1 MVSGT
6 YPRFTIDG
14 LDGLHVSDAIN
25 RFLDETVALLIAE
38 RSPVHREVFIRQIP
52 PANHKSMGVV
62 AFTAP
67 PVLDLRTVDLETD
80 REYVKKCF
88 RTAYGSVESPDYSA
102 GFDRNRKRLFHSF
115 IVGSLF
121 SRGLAVTAIAEAGP
135 GRWVAMFTA
144 TGTSEKLAKKTLF
157 NDVEARLGAGWG
169 TSEVFSVI
177 DRESLYP
184 FLETLYKRVEVR
196 PDTLGYLSF
205 RAAVRGERTT
215 IR

>member
-1 MVSGT
+1 M
-6 YPRFTIDG
+6 
-14 LDGLHVSDAIN
+14 SDAIN
-25 RFLDETVALLIAE
+25 GFLNETVALLIAE
-38 RSPVHREVFIRQIP
+38 RSPVHRDVFIRQIP
-52 PANHKSMGVV
+52 PADHKSMGIV

-67 PVLDLRTVDLETD
+67 PVLDLRTVHLETN

-102 GFDRNRKRLFHSF
+102 GIDRNRKRLFHSF
-115 IVGSLF
+115 VIGSLF
-121 SRGLAVTAIAEAGP
+121 VRGLAVTAIAEAGP
-135 GRWVAMFTA
+135 GRWAAMFTA
-144 TGTSEKLAKKTLF
+144 TGTPEKLVKKTLF

-184 FLETLYKRVEVR
+184 FLATLYKRADVR

-205 RAAVRGERTT
+205 RAAVRGERTAT
-215 IR
+215 R